1 MGRRKAHEDDLSQ
14 KPQENSSE
22 SRKNSVVF
30 RALTMSAGTFS
41 SRLLGLVREMLF
53 AALFDRTM
61 TDAFMAAFKLPNLF
75 RRLLGEGSLAVSF
88 QPLYVEAQVHDPLR
102 AKKLRDSMHLFLV
115 VVLGLLTVLGF
126 LFAREFLG
134 LILDADYV
142 ARVEAFETTVRMAK
156 IMFGF
161 LFFICL
167 FAYYMALLNAH
178 GAFGWAAVAPVFFNI
193 SLIISTLLP
202 PEILPVRGDT
212 LALGVL
218 VGGFLQMFVL
228 IRPLRELGYFPS
240 LSWDLG
246 NPDLLKALRN
256 MLPGFLGLG
265 LMQIT
270 MLVNMAFAS
279 SLGEGAI
286 SYINWADRLLELPLS
301 LISVSL
307 GTALLP
313 TLAEHWARGERS
325 RMVQTSERTLSL
337 NFYVAAMAAVG
348 LYALSEP
355 IVRLLFERGR
365 FTPEDSRAVQAV
377 IEVYALT
384 MIPVS
389 GVRVLAPA
397 FYAAKNTWYP
407 AVISGVGLFVH
418 IVLAPILMKQSGLVG
433 LNFSSFI
440 SAMVNFGLLVL
451 GFQLLL
457 EKFLWKT
464 FFAKTLKTAAAASVM
479 TLAILGVGRALAGL
493 FAQPGPL
500 LWASQILLAGA
511 FGVMIYL
518 GISFQLKHDESH
530 VFLNR
535 VLVKLKLKRG

>member
-88 QPLYVEAQVHDPLR
+88 QPLYVDAQVHDPLR

-115 VVLGLLTVLGF
+115 VVLSLLTVLGF

-142 ARVEAFETTVRMAK
+142 ARVEAFEATVRMAK

-240 LSWDLG
+240 LSGDFR
-246 NPDLLKALRN
+246 NPDLLRVLRN

-279 SLGEGAI
+279 ALGEGAI

-313 TLAEHWARGERS
+313 TLAEQWARGERG

-348 LYALSEP
+348 LCALSEP

-365 FTPEDSRAVQAV
+365 FTSEDSRAVKAV

-407 AVISGVGLFVH
+407 AVISGVGLLAH
-418 IVLAPILMKQSGLVG
+418 ILLAPMFMKQGGLVG
-433 LNFSSFI
+433 LNLSSFI
-440 SAMVNFGLLVL
+440 SAMINFGLLVL

-464 FFAKTLKTAAAASVM
+464 FFAKTLKTAAAAAVM
-479 TLAILGVGRALAGL
+479 TLAMLGVSRALGEL
-493 FAQPGPL
+493 LEHPGPL
-500 LWASQILLAGA
+500 LWASQILLAGT
-511 FGVMIYL
+511 FGVIIYL

-535 VLVKLKLKRG
+535 VLLKLKLKRG